1 MGWCSID
8 TAGGVRL
15 RVFFFALLP
24 LVPAVLSGGCGAQ
37 EPPSAEPAEETLPVE
52 LIRHENGEGRTVDLS
67 AACGDRI
74 PALVEE
80 LLAGASPVRLLV
92 DEARIQE
99 VKDGRALEVVFDES
113 QRFSTAAR
121 LDTRARRLLLPLDDP
136 YWVGTDDR
144 PFAVV
149 FLGEEEYGT
158 GPYRN
163 EEGLSLLR
171 ELESCARRS

>member
-1 MGWCSID
+1 M
-8 TAGGVRL
+8 
-15 RVFFFALLP
+15 
-24 LVPAVLSGGCGAQ
+24 
-37 EPPSAEPAEETLPVE
+37 E
-52 LIRHENGEGRTVDLS
+52 LILHENGEAHVLDLS
-67 AACGDRI
+67 EACRDRI
-74 PALVEE
+74 PMLTQE

-92 DEARIQE
+92 DEARIRE

-121 LDTRARRLLLPLDDP
+121 VDTNARRLLLPLTDP

-144 PFAVV
+144 PFLVV

-171 ELESCARRS
+171 ELESCAEKS